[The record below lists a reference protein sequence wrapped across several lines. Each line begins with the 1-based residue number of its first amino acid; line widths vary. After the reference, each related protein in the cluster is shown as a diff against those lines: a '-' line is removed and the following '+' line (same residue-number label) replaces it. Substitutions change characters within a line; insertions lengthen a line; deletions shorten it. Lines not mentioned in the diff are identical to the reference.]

1 MTPALQH
8 IPLSPPATPMLDAVA
23 DSAVVEAL
31 DLQKLRDLPV
41 QQLPQ
46 LAHELRQYLLYCV
59 GQTGGH
65 LGAGLGVVE
74 LTIVL
79 HHLLNTPADRL
90 IWDVGH
96 QAYPHKI
103 LTGRKKAMLTM
114 RQAGGLA
121 PFPKRGESPFD
132 CFGVG
137 HSSTSISALLGMA
150 LIDGQQRNHVAV
162 IGDGALTGGMAFEA
176 LNHMAHSQANALVI
190 VNDNDMSINANQGG
204 LAQFLDETGAEGG
217 PKAWFTSLGFTYVGP
232 VDGHDIPALHG
243 QIKDLLKQNGPK
255 LLHLHTV
262 KGKGYVAAEEDPV
275 GYHAIDKI
283 DPINKPAAEA
293 KGDKKGPSYAQ
304 VFGAWAEQQ
313 ADLDPKMQVITPAM
327 VGGSGLSG
335 FAIKHS
341 ERLHDVAIA
350 EQHAVT
356 LAAGMACAGAKPVVA
371 IYSTFLQRGYDQL
384 IHDVALQNL
393 DVLFAID
400 RAGVVGEDGATHTG
414 AYDYSYLA
422 CLPNMLVMAP
432 SDAQEA
438 QAMLHLGYDYAGPAA
453 VRYPRGT
460 APMASD
466 ERELE
471 IGKAR
476 VLRQGSGVA
485 LLNFG
490 ALLGAAQQVAEACN
504 LTLLDMR
511 FVKPL
516 DTQLLAQ
523 LMHYDTW
530 LTLEDHAVV
539 GGAGALVG
547 QWLAQQNRDTKPR
560 LLNLGLPDEVL
571 PHATRAQILA
581 AVGIDA
587 AGIEAVVRKL
597 QR

>member
-8 IPLSPPATPMLDAVA
+8 IPSSPPATPLLDAVA
-23 DSAVVEAL
+23 VSGTVPL
-31 DLQKLRDLPV
+31 PDLQKLRNLDV

-114 RQAGGLA
+114 RQQGGLA
-121 PFPKRGESPFD
+121 PFPKRDESPFD

-150 LIDGQQRNHVAV
+150 IIDGQQLNHVAV

-204 LAQFLDETGAEGG
+204 LAKFLDETGAEGG
-217 PKAWFTSLGFTYVGP
+217 PEAWFTALGFTYVGP

-243 QIKDLLKQNGPK
+243 QIKDLLSQTGPK
-255 LLHLHTV
+255 LLHVHTV

-283 DPINKPAAEA
+283 DPINKPAAEEGA
-293 KGDKKGPSYAQ
+293 KKGPSYAQ
-304 VFGAWAEQQ
+304 VFGTWAEQQ

-356 LAAGMACAGAKPVVA
+356 LAAGMACADAKPVVA

-384 IHDVALQNL
+384 VHDVALQNL

-414 AYDYSYLA
+414 AYDYAYLA

-438 QAMLHLGYDYAGPAA
+438 QAMLQLGYDYAGPAA

-460 APMASD
+460 APTSS
-466 ERELE
+466 EKRELAT
-471 IGKAR
+471 GKAR
-476 VLRQGSGVA
+476 VVRQGRGVA
-485 LLNFG
+485 LLSFG
-490 ALLGAAQQVAEACN
+490 ALLGEAQQLAEEYDI
-504 LTLLDMR
+504 TLVDMR
-511 FVKPL
+511 FVKPI

-523 LMHYDTW
+523 LMNHEAW
-530 LTLEDHAVV
+530 VTLEDHAVV
-539 GGAGALVG
+539 GGAGALVA
-547 QWLAQQNRDTKPR
+547 QWLGQQNRDAKPR
-560 LLNLGLPDEVL
+560 LVNLGLPDTVL
-571 PHATRAQILA
+571 PHATRAQVLA
-581 AVGIDA
+581 AAGIDA
-587 AGIEAVVRKL
+587 AGIAAVIKEL
-597 QR
+597 LD

>member
-1 MTPALQH
+1 MTPALQN
-8 IPLSPPATPMLDAVA
+8 IPSSPPDTPMLDAVA
-23 DSAVVEAL
+23 DFHAVAL
-31 DLQKLRDLPV
+31 PDLKKLRDLDV

-79 HHLLNTPADRL
+79 HHLLSTPADRL

-114 RQAGGLA
+114 RQEGGLA
-121 PFPKRGESPFD
+121 PFPKRDESPFD

-150 LIDGQQRNHVAV
+150 LIDGQQLNHVAV
-162 IGDGALTGGMAFEA
+162 VGDGALTGGMAFEA

-204 LAQFLDETGAEGG
+204 LAKFLDETGAEGG
-217 PKAWFTSLGFTYVGP
+217 PEAWFTALGFTYVGP
-232 VDGHDIPALHG
+232 VDGHDIPLLYA
-243 QIKDLLKQNGPK
+243 QIQDLLSMSGPK

-283 DPINKPAAEA
+283 DPINKAAEN
-293 KGDKKGPSYAQ
+293 DSVDKGPTYAQ
-304 VFGAWAEQQ
+304 IFGAWAEQQ
-313 ADLDPKMQVITPAM
+313 ADCDPRIQVITPAM
-327 VGGSGLSG
+327 VGGSGLSSY
-335 FAIKHS
+335 AIKHS
-341 ERLHDVAIA
+341 QRLHDVAIA

-356 LAAGMACAGAKPVVA
+356 LAAGMACAEAKPVVA

-384 IHDVALQNL
+384 VHDVALQNL

-438 QAMLHLGYDYAGPAA
+438 QAMLQLGYDYSGPAA

-460 APMASD
+460 APVASD

-471 IGKAR
+471 VGKAR

-490 ALLGAAQQVAEACN
+490 ALLGEAQQVAEAFD
-504 LTLLDMR
+504 LTLVDMR

-516 DTQLLAQ
+516 DAQLLAQ
-523 LMHYDTW
+523 LMNHDTW
-530 LTLEDHAVV
+530 LTLEDHALV
-539 GGAGALVG
+539 GGAGALVA
-547 QWLAQQNRDTKPR
+547 QWLAQQDRDTKPR
-560 LLNLGLPDEVL
+560 LLNMGLPDEVL

-587 AGIEAVVRKL
+587 ASIEEVARKL
-597 QR
+597 QG